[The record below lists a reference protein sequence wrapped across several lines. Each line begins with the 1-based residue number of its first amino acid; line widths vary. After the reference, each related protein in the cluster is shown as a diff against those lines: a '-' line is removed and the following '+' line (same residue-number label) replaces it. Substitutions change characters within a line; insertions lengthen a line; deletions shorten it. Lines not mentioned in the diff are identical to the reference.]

1 MVVLALLVP
10 WVLLGMM
17 FALDAFEGFLF
28 PPAASV
34 PSTPAE
40 DHGVSPDSGE

>member
-17 FALDAFEGFLF
+17 FALDIFEGFLF
-28 PPAASV
+28 PPAPPGT
-34 PSTPAE
+34 PSQDVGSA
-40 DHGVSPDSGE
+40 PDRTR